1 MSGELTL
8 EKSGWPRLAATVA
21 AVCALDAALM
31 VFLLPHLH
39 LTGMAQAVVC
49 ALTAYLLFRLLYPA
63 ISALLPGGQQ
73 SVSWSGAAPGRPDR
87 GPGHHQNG
95 PLLAGAGC
103 LGQPPERLYGE
114 HRDRGEKFPAALP
127 GGGAGRGEVR
137 RPAAG
142 AGVGPGIRP
151 SVAGGIGGSVCRT
164 FNNWT
169 AMSPS

>member
-73 SVSWSGAAPGRPDR
+73 SVSWSVTATELRLGGQTVDRDAIKMVHCWPGRDALGNR
-87 GPGHHQNG
+87 RSGYTVNIETAGKNFLLRSAAEGQDAEKSAAQLRALVSALGYGRQWPG
-95 PLLAGAGC
+95 
-103 LGQPPERLYGE
+103 E
-114 HRDRGEKFPAALP
+114 
-127 GGGAGRGEVR
+127 
-137 RPAAG
+137 
-142 AGVGPGIRP
+142 
-151 SVAGGIGGSVCRT
+151 
-164 FNNWT
+164 
-169 AMSPS
+169 

>member
-73 SVSWSGAAPGRPDR
+73 SVSWSVTATELRLGGRTVDRDTIKMVHCWPGRDALGNR
-87 GPGHHQNG
+87 RSGYTVNIETAGKNF
-95 PLLAGAGC
+95 LLRSAAEGQDAEKSAAQLRALVSA
-103 LGQPPERLYGE
+103 LGYGRQWPEE
-114 HRDRGEKFPAALP
+114 
-127 GGGAGRGEVR
+127 
-137 RPAAG
+137 
-142 AGVGPGIRP
+142 
-151 SVAGGIGGSVCRT
+151 
-164 FNNWT
+164 
-169 AMSPS
+169 

>member
-73 SVSWSGAAPGRPDR
+73 SVSWSVTATELRLGGQTVDRDTIKMVHCWPGRDALGNR
-87 GPGHHQNG
+87 RSGYAVNIETAGKNF
-95 PLLAGAGC
+95 LLRSAAEGQDAEKSAAQLRALVSA
-103 LGQPPERLYGE
+103 LGYSRQWPEE
-114 HRDRGEKFPAALP
+114 
-127 GGGAGRGEVR
+127 
-137 RPAAG
+137 
-142 AGVGPGIRP
+142 
-151 SVAGGIGGSVCRT
+151 
-164 FNNWT
+164 
-169 AMSPS
+169 

>member
-63 ISALLPGGQQ
+63 ISALLPRGQQ
-73 SVSWSGAAPGRPDR
+73 SVSWSVTATELRLGGQTVDRDAIKMVHCWPGRDALGNR
-87 GPGHHQNG
+87 RSGYTVNIETAGKNF
-95 PLLAGAGC
+95 LLRSAAEGQDAEKSAAQLRALVSA
-103 LGQPPERLYGE
+103 LGYGRQWPEE
-114 HRDRGEKFPAALP
+114 
-127 GGGAGRGEVR
+127 
-137 RPAAG
+137 
-142 AGVGPGIRP
+142 
-151 SVAGGIGGSVCRT
+151 
-164 FNNWT
+164 
-169 AMSPS
+169 

>member
-73 SVSWSGAAPGRPDR
+73 SVSWSVTATELRLGGQTVDRDAIKMVHCWPGRDALGNR
-87 GPGHHQNG
+87 RSGYTVNIETAGKNF
-95 PLLAGAGC
+95 LLRSAAEGQDAEKSAAQLRALVSA
-103 LGQPPERLYGE
+103 LGYGRQWPEE
-114 HRDRGEKFPAALP
+114 
-127 GGGAGRGEVR
+127 
-137 RPAAG
+137 
-142 AGVGPGIRP
+142 
-151 SVAGGIGGSVCRT
+151 
-164 FNNWT
+164 
-169 AMSPS
+169 

>member
-73 SVSWSGAAPGRPDR
+73 SVSWSVTATELRLGGQTVDRDTIKMVHCWPGRDALGNR
-87 GPGHHQNG
+87 RSGYTVNIETAGKNF
-95 PLLAGAGC
+95 LLRSAAE
-103 LGQPPERLYGE
+103 GQ
-114 HRDRGEKFPAALP
+114 DAEK
-127 GGGAGRGEVR
+127 
-137 RPAAG
+137 
-142 AGVGPGIRP
+142 
-151 SVAGGIGGSVCRT
+151 SVAQLRALVSALGYGRQ
-164 FNNWT
+164 W
-169 AMSPS
+169 PEE

>member
-8 EKSGWPRLAATVA
+8 EKSGWPRMAATVA

-73 SVSWSGAAPGRPDR
+73 SVSWSVTATELRLGGQTVDRDAIKMVHCWPGRDALGNR
-87 GPGHHQNG
+87 RSGYTVNIETAGKNF
-95 PLLAGAGC
+95 LLRSAAEGQDAEKSAAQLRALVSA
-103 LGQPPERLYGE
+103 LGYGRQWPEE
-114 HRDRGEKFPAALP
+114 
-127 GGGAGRGEVR
+127 
-137 RPAAG
+137 
-142 AGVGPGIRP
+142 
-151 SVAGGIGGSVCRT
+151 
-164 FNNWT
+164 
-169 AMSPS
+169 

>member
-8 EKSGWPRLAATVA
+8 EKSGWPRLATTVA

-73 SVSWSGAAPGRPDR
+73 SVSWSVTATELRLGGQTVDRDAIKMVHCWPGRDALGNR
-87 GPGHHQNG
+87 RSGYTVNIETAGKNF
-95 PLLAGAGC
+95 LLRSAAEGQDAEKSAAQLRALVSA
-103 LGQPPERLYGE
+103 LGYGRQWPEE
-114 HRDRGEKFPAALP
+114 
-127 GGGAGRGEVR
+127 
-137 RPAAG
+137 
-142 AGVGPGIRP
+142 
-151 SVAGGIGGSVCRT
+151 
-164 FNNWT
+164 
-169 AMSPS
+169 

>member
-49 ALTAYLLFRLLYPA
+49 ALTAYLLFRLLHPA

-73 SVSWSGAAPGRPDR
+73 SVSWSVTATELRLGGQTVDRDTIKMVHCWPGRDALGNR
-87 GPGHHQNG
+87 RSGYTVNIETAGKNF
-95 PLLAGAGC
+95 LLRSAAEGQDAEKSAAQLRALVSA
-103 LGQPPERLYGE
+103 LGYGRQWPEE
-114 HRDRGEKFPAALP
+114 
-127 GGGAGRGEVR
+127 
-137 RPAAG
+137 
-142 AGVGPGIRP
+142 
-151 SVAGGIGGSVCRT
+151 
-164 FNNWT
+164 
-169 AMSPS
+169 

>member
-21 AVCALDAALM
+21 AVCALDAARM

-73 SVSWSGAAPGRPDR
+73 SVSWSVTATELRGGGQTVDRDAIKMVHCWPGRDALGNR
-87 GPGHHQNG
+87 RSGYTVNIETAGKNF
-95 PLLAGAGC
+95 LLRSAAEGQDAEKSAAQLRALVSA
-103 LGQPPERLYGE
+103 LGYGRQWPEE
-114 HRDRGEKFPAALP
+114 
-127 GGGAGRGEVR
+127 
-137 RPAAG
+137 
-142 AGVGPGIRP
+142 
-151 SVAGGIGGSVCRT
+151 
-164 FNNWT
+164 
-169 AMSPS
+169 

>member
-73 SVSWSGAAPGRPDR
+73 SVSWSVTATELRLGGQTVDRDTIKMVHCWPGRDALGNR
-87 GPGHHQNG
+87 RSGYTVNIETAGKNF
-95 PLLAGAGC
+95 LLRSAAEGQDAEKSAAQLRALVSA
-103 LGQPPERLYGE
+103 LGYSRQWPEE
-114 HRDRGEKFPAALP
+114 
-127 GGGAGRGEVR
+127 
-137 RPAAG
+137 
-142 AGVGPGIRP
+142 
-151 SVAGGIGGSVCRT
+151 
-164 FNNWT
+164 
-169 AMSPS
+169 

>member
-73 SVSWSGAAPGRPDR
+73 SVSWSVTATELRLGGQTVDRDTIKMVHCWPGRDALGNR
-87 GPGHHQNG
+87 RSGYTVNIETAGENF
-95 PLLAGAGC
+95 LLRSAAEGQDAEKSAAQLRALVSA
-103 LGQPPERLYGE
+103 LGYSRQWPEE
-114 HRDRGEKFPAALP
+114 
-127 GGGAGRGEVR
+127 
-137 RPAAG
+137 
-142 AGVGPGIRP
+142 
-151 SVAGGIGGSVCRT
+151 
-164 FNNWT
+164 
-169 AMSPS
+169 

>member
-73 SVSWSGAAPGRPDR
+73 SVSWSVTATELRLGGQTVDRDTIKMVHCWPGRDALGNR
-87 GPGHHQNG
+87 RSGYTVNIETAGKNF
-95 PLLAGAGC
+95 LLRSASEGQDAEKSAAQLRALVSA
-103 LGQPPERLYGE
+103 LGYGRQWPEE
-114 HRDRGEKFPAALP
+114 
-127 GGGAGRGEVR
+127 
-137 RPAAG
+137 
-142 AGVGPGIRP
+142 
-151 SVAGGIGGSVCRT
+151 
-164 FNNWT
+164 
-169 AMSPS
+169 

>member
-31 VFLLPHLH
+31 GFLLPHLH

-73 SVSWSGAAPGRPDR
+73 SVSWSVTATELRLGGQTVDRDTIKMVHCWPGRDALGNR
-87 GPGHHQNG
+87 RSGYTVNIETAGKNF
-95 PLLAGAGC
+95 LLRSAAEGQDAEKSAAQLRALVSA
-103 LGQPPERLYGE
+103 LGYGRQWPEE
-114 HRDRGEKFPAALP
+114 
-127 GGGAGRGEVR
+127 
-137 RPAAG
+137 
-142 AGVGPGIRP
+142 
-151 SVAGGIGGSVCRT
+151 
-164 FNNWT
+164 
-169 AMSPS
+169 

>member
-21 AVCALDAALM
+21 AVCALDGALM

-73 SVSWSGAAPGRPDR
+73 SVSWFVTATELRLGGQTVDRDTIKMVHCWPGRDALGNR
-87 GPGHHQNG
+87 RSGYTVNIETAGKNF
-95 PLLAGAGC
+95 LLRSAAEGQDAEKSAAQLRALVSA
-103 LGQPPERLYGE
+103 LGYGRQWPEE
-114 HRDRGEKFPAALP
+114 
-127 GGGAGRGEVR
+127 
-137 RPAAG
+137 
-142 AGVGPGIRP
+142 
-151 SVAGGIGGSVCRT
+151 
-164 FNNWT
+164 
-169 AMSPS
+169 

>member
-73 SVSWSGAAPGRPDR
+73 SVSWSVTATELRLGGQTVDRDTIKMVHCWPGRDALGNR
-87 GPGHHQNG
+87 RSGYTVNIETAGKNF
-95 PLLAGAGC
+95 LLRSAAEGQDAEKSAAQLRALVSA
-103 LGQPPERLYGE
+103 LGYGRQWPEE
-114 HRDRGEKFPAALP
+114 
-127 GGGAGRGEVR
+127 
-137 RPAAG
+137 
-142 AGVGPGIRP
+142 
-151 SVAGGIGGSVCRT
+151 
-164 FNNWT
+164 
-169 AMSPS
+169 